1 MSAQIAPAPGLA
13 HVALPGDNRA
23 VEALP
28 EILRSLRV
36 SSSIISHGS
45 FSEPWAISTK
55 GASAAIFHAVIRGRC
70 RLELA
75 RGQDH
80 VELSEGDVG
89 LVTRGEAHVTAG
101 GPTVRATPIASLA
114 YDRAGTVARLVHGG
128 GGDETEVICGSFA
141 LDHAASHTLL
151 GLLPPLVRIAG
162 GAGRSQWFEA
172 TLHLLASEFDGGMP
186 GREAVVSR
194 LAEVLVVHLLRAYFV
209 SAPERDVG
217 WLAAL
222 RDRQIGRALALI
234 HAAPERDWS
243 VEELAAEVG
252 MSRATFFGRFGG
264 LVGESPAR
272 YLTRWRIHTAADL
285 LSRPEQNLSLGQI
298 AERCGYRSEDAF
310 SRAFKR
316 LLGRTPR
323 DYRDTSRDSK
333 SCVGLHGGPEREKRA

>member
-1 MSAQIAPAPGLA
+1 MATQIALAPGLA
-13 HVALPGDNRA
+13 PALTPGDNQR

-28 EILRSLRV
+28 EILRALRV

-70 RLELA
+70 RI
-75 RGQDH
+75 
-80 VELSEGDVG
+80 ELSRGKDVIELGEGDVG
-89 LVTRGEAHVTAG
+89 LVTRGEAHVTASG
-101 GPTVRATPIASLA
+101 EALRPTPISTLA
-114 YDRAGTVARLVHGG
+114 FDKAGTVARLAHGG

-151 GLLPPLVRIAG
+151 GLLPPLVRIPG

-172 TLHLLASEFDGGMP
+172 TLHLLASELDGGLP

-209 SAPERDVG
+209 SAPEHDVG
-217 WLAAL
+217 WIAAL

-234 HAAPERDWS
+234 HAAPGRDWS
-243 VEELAAEVG
+243 VEELASEVG
-252 MSRATFFGRFGG
+252 MSRATFFSRFGG

-285 LSRPEQNLSLGQI
+285 LTRPEQSLSLGQI

-310 SRAFKR
+310 ARAFKR

-323 DYRDTSRDSK
+323 EYQK
-333 SCVGLHGGPEREKRA
+333 AAPV